1 MIYKLGHA
9 MSKLPASKITE
20 IMILLILNILYFI
33 FNLALIMTWLK
44 MSKSKSSNG
53 NLKDTKLTIIIPVRN
68 EADNILKLLQDL
80 NNQNYPFENFEVIV
94 ANDGSTDDT
103 EQLVLAF
110 QDLVKYNL
118 KLLNIF
124 NENEASPKKRA
135 IKKSI
140 EISSGQLIITTD
152 GDCRV
157 SVNWLTS
164 IQQCFKASDA
174 KLISSPVTFTSEN
187 IFFNTAQI
195 IEFASL
201 IGSGACAMYLK
212 RPNMCNGA
220 NIAYTRE
227 VFEEVGGFT
236 GNEHLASGDDE
247 FLMHKIAKL
256 YPEKVLFNLDKNAI
270 VFTKSQPDLWHFYQ
284 QRKRWASKWK
294 HYDDWKVS
302 VLAIFI
308 FTVNLGVVISYFTFD
323 FIDLL
328 LKFSAEFI
336 FLSLIISFLGHRS
349 KIIYIPF
356 IQLFYPFY
364 VVFFGLVAQGKGYDW
379 KGRKLL

>member
-1 MIYKLGHA
+1 

-20 IMILLILNILYFI
+20 IMILLIINILYFVL
-33 FNLALIMTWLK
+33 NLVLIIAWLR
-44 MSKSKSSNG
+44 MS
-53 NLKDTKLTIIIPVRN
+53 NLEYSHLSVKDTKLTIIIPVRN

>member
-1 MIYKLGHA
+1 MI
-9 MSKLPASKITE
+9 
-20 IMILLILNILYFI
+20 ILIINILYFV
-33 FNLALIMTWLK
+33 FNLVLIVTWLK
-44 MSKSKSSNG
+44 MSTSQTSKISI
-53 NLKDTKLTIIIPVRN
+53 KDTKLTIIIPVRN
-68 EADNILKLLQDL
+68 EAENILKLLQDL
-80 NNQNYPFENFEVIV
+80 NNQDYPFENFEVIV

-110 QDLVKYNL
+110 QEVAKYDL

-124 NENEASPKKRA
+124 NENETSPKKRA

-157 SVNWLTS
+157 SANWLTS

-256 YPEKVLFNLDKNAI
+256 YPDKVVFNLDKNAI
-270 VFTKSQPDLWHFYQ
+270 VYTKSQPDLLYFYQ
-284 QRKRWASKWK
+284 QRKRWGSKWK
-294 HYDDWKVS
+294 HYNDWKVS

-308 FTVNLGVVISYFTFD
+308 FTINLGVIISYFTFN

-328 LKFSAEFI
+328 LKFSAEFV
-336 FLSLIISFLGHRS
+336 FLCLIISFLGHRN
-349 KIIYIPF
+349 KIKYIPI

-364 VVFFGLVAQGKGYDW
+364 VVFFGLIAQGKGYHW
-379 KGRKLL
+379 KGRKLS

>member
-1 MIYKLGHA
+1 
-9 MSKLPASKITE
+9 
-20 IMILLILNILYFI
+20 MILLIINILYFI
-33 FNLALIMTWLK
+33 FNLVLIITWLK
-44 MSKSKSSNG
+44 MRNSKTSNVS
-53 NLKDTKLTIIIPVRN
+53 LKDTKLTIIIPVRN

-80 NNQNYPFENFEVIV
+80 DNQDYPFHNFEVII

-103 EQLVLAF
+103 EQIVLAF
-110 QDLVKYNL
+110 QDLAKYSLKILNL
-118 KLLNIF
+118 F
-124 NENEASPKKRA
+124 NENETSPKKRA

-140 EISSGQLIITTD
+140 EISSGELIITTD

-157 SVNWLTS
+157 SANWLTS
-164 IQQCFKASDA
+164 IEKCFKSSDA
-174 KLISSPVTFTSEN
+174 KLISSPVTFTSGN
-187 IFFNTAQI
+187 SFFNITQI

-212 RPNMCNGA
+212 KPNMCNGA
-220 NIAYTRE
+220 NIAYTRA

-256 YPEKVLFNLDKNAI
+256 YPDKVLFNLDKNAI
-270 VFTKSQPDLWHFYQ
+270 VFTKSQPDLSHFYQ

-294 HYDDWKVS
+294 HYKDWKVS

-308 FTVNLGVVISYFTFD
+308 ITVNLGVIISYFTFN

-328 LKFSAEFI
+328 LKFSTEFI
-336 FLSLIISFLGHRS
+336 FLSLIINFLGHRD
-349 KIIYIPF
+349 KIKYIP
-356 IQLFYPFY
+356 IVQLFYPFY
-364 VVFFGLVAQGKGYDW
+364 VVFFGLIAQGNGYHW
-379 KGRKLL
+379 KGRKLS

>member
-1 MIYKLGHA
+1 
-9 MSKLPASKITE
+9 
-20 IMILLILNILYFI
+20 MILLIINILYFV
-33 FNLALIMTWLK
+33 FNLFLIIAWLK
-44 MSKSKSSNG
+44 MSSSNPSIVSS
-53 NLKDTKLTIIIPVRN
+53 KDTKLTIIIPVRN

-80 NNQNYPFENFEVIV
+80 DNQNYPCENFEVIV

-110 QDLVKYNL
+110 QDLAKYDL

-124 NENEASPKKRA
+124 NENETSPKKRA

-140 EISSGQLIITTD
+140 VISSGQLIITTD

-157 SVNWLTS
+157 SSHWLTS
-164 IQQCFKASDA
+164 IQQFFKSSDA
-174 KLISSPVTFTSEN
+174 KLISSPVTFTN
-187 IFFNTAQI
+187 QPTFLNNFQI

-212 RPNMCNGA
+212 KPNMCNGA

-227 VFEEVGGFT
+227 VFEEVGGFS

-256 YPEKVLFNLDKNAI
+256 YPDKVFFNSDKNAI
-270 VFTKSQPDLWHFYQ
+270 VFTKSQPDLLHFYQ

-294 HYDDWKVS
+294 HYNDWKVS
-302 VLAIFI
+302 ALAIFI
-308 FTVNLGVVISYFTFD
+308 FTINLGVIISYFTLNFT
-323 FIDLL
+323 DLL
-328 LKFSAEFI
+328 LKFSAEFV
-336 FLSLIISFLGHRS
+336 FLSLIISFLGHRD
-349 KIIYIPF
+349 KIKYIPF
-356 IQLFYPFY
+356 VQLFYPFY
-364 VVFFGLVAQGKGYDW
+364 VVFFGLIAQGKGYHW
-379 KGRKLL
+379 KGRKLS